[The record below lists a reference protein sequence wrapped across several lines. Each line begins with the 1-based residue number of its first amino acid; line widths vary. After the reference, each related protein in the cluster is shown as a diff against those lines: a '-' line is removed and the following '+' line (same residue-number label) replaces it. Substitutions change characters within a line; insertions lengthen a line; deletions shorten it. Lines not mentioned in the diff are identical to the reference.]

1 MILSKIHPKALLLA
15 LSGFCCTVQAEDLL
29 AVGTRFNQ
37 IFEQQANGEF
47 TGLGVDILN
56 RFAQQQKVTIHYQ
69 MTPWRRAQSMV
80 ERGQADILIGPYF
93 NQARQHLLSFSAKAF
108 YRDEI
113 VFYARNTSVIP
124 WNGDY
129 ESLKGLRI
137 GKMLGWS
144 YGELFNEK
152 TQSLAINEFVD
163 IKSGI
168 ERLSRGD
175 LDLLATN
182 VRNTEATLAN
192 IKIPQAIGPI
202 FPLIDTQ
209 DGFMAFPKQAQF
221 APLKQQFDLFFEDML
236 QSGELAN
243 LSKIHRVTIPN
254 QIPNQIPN

>member
-1 MILSKIHPKALLLA
+1 MIQSKIHSKILLLA

-56 RFAQQQKVTIHYQ
+56 RFAKQQKVTIHYEIA
-69 MTPWRRAQSMV
+69 PWRRAQSMV
-80 ERGQADILIGPYF
+80 ERGQADILIGPYL
-93 NQARQHLLSFSAKAF
+93 NQARQNQLTFSAKAF

-113 VFYARNTSVIP
+113 VFYASNASDIP

-129 ESLKGLRI
+129 QSIKGLRI
-137 GKMLGWS
+137 GKMQGWS
-144 YGELFNEK
+144 YGESFNEQ
-152 TQSLAINEFVD
+152 TQLLAINEFVD

-202 FPLIDTQ
+202 VPIIGIQ

-221 APLKQQFDLFFEDML
+221 APLKQQFDRFFEDML

-243 LSKIHRVTIPN
+243 LGKIHRVTIPN
-254 QIPNQIPN
+254 

>member
-1 MILSKIHPKALLLA
+1 MILSKIHSKILLLA

-56 RFAQQQKVTIHYQ
+56 RFAKQQKVTIHYEIA
-69 MTPWRRAQSMV
+69 PWRRAQSMV
-80 ERGQADILIGPYF
+80 ERGQADILIGPYL
-93 NQARQHLLSFSAKAF
+93 NQARQNQLTFSAKAF

-113 VFYARNTSVIP
+113 VFYASNASAIP

-129 ESLKGLRI
+129 QSIKGLRI
-137 GKMLGWS
+137 GKMQGWS
-144 YGELFNEK
+144 YGESFNEQ
-152 TQSLAINEFVD
+152 TQLLAINEFVD

-202 FPLIDTQ
+202 VPIIGIQ

-221 APLKQQFDLFFEDML
+221 APLKQQFDRFFEDML

-243 LSKIHRVTIPN
+243 LGKIHRVTIPN
-254 QIPNQIPN
+254 